1 LVTSFIEEAVE
12 MVDASVDDTL
22 IASGIALIRSVWDAG
37 LAHRDIKPSNLPVG
51 AGKILIDVVFC
62 QVRPSAWRQSVD
74 PANMLMLLAL
84 GSEVDRVDRAA
95 LRWFTPDASRRPS
108 PPPSRVHGP
117 KSAARDG
124 DGRPTASCEGVQ
136 PACAGSQS
144 DRRAAVDSASHH
156 DCRPGWCRP
165 GRSDL
170 RDLEPEAAGFRP

>member
-1 LVTSFIEEAVE
+1 
-12 MVDASVDDTL
+12 MVDASVDDTV

-51 AGKILIDVVFC
+51 AGKFNLIDVFFC

-84 GSEVDRVDRAA
+84 GSEVDRVDRAT
-95 LRWFTPDASRRPS
+95 LRWFTPDDIAEASAATKG
-108 PPPSRVHGP
+108 VHGP

-124 DGRPTASCEGVQ
+124 DGRPTASCQGVQ
-136 PACAGSQS
+136 QACAGSQS

-156 DCRPGWCRP
+156 VDCPPG
-165 GRSDL
+165 
-170 RDLEPEAAGFRP
+170 